1 MFLHNFKGYNLF
13 YKLFSKMPT
22 YGSKLLFQKA
32 INEVFANLDNFF
44 GRPLNISKFTLF
56 ISPKCQFSEKN
67 IVSMHVIFFFIQSS
81 ISQTV
86 RHRLPTSIN
95 KDCQH

>member
-44 GRPLNISKFTLF
+44 GRPLNISKFSYFNTLM
-56 ISPKCQFSEKN
+56 SLFSEKN
-67 IVSMHVIFFFIQSS
+67 IVSILVIFSLFNPQF
-81 ISQTV
+81 
-86 RHRLPTSIN
+86 L
-95 KDCQH
+95 KL